1 MTEARGPTNT
11 VAVLPSSLPAFHTA
25 YMKGEPPQNPGSPE
39 IDAGGKDNFPEELPS
54 DEQAANARRLRPY
67 PRSQY
72 TMDKGNSKPEAMT
85 PMPQEKKKSRPT
97 KWQFGIRSKTQPVDA
112 MVAIFGALKDLGA
125 EWEVPKYKKP
135 SQEGTPNGSTS
146 QSRNPSGSRSG
157 SLSRST
163 SSSRSRSRS
172 DSRNV
177 SPTNGDMQNRRGTS
191 NRQRPARSRGRTRRH
206 RKAQNAWKY
215 KIPEDPWVIHAR
227 FRKDGMFSPGMIHP
241 SSAHSSRADLQDELL
256 TRRRSSAN
264 QANSNSAMVDI
275 GNGSYTGP
283 PGSSVHGSG
292 QFVASDQRMTPISGA
307 RSTSK
312 HGVPE
317 PDEAAYVYI
326 TIQLYTI
333 DAEFYLVDFKCAGY
347 ERLVK
352 EVVREVREHVQNSG
366 SSTDVSTTAAS
377 TDFDGNDGTAEK
389 WRVLAEGET
398 VDDQISQVRVRERE
412 VGLGRA
418 DGEKLATSPFPF
430 LDVTSKLIV
439 HLARS

>member
-1 MTEARGPTNT
+1 
-11 VAVLPSSLPAFHTA
+11 
-25 YMKGEPPQNPGSPE
+25 
-39 IDAGGKDNFPEELPS
+39 
-54 DEQAANARRLRPY
+54 
-67 PRSQY
+67 
-72 TMDKGNSKPEAMT
+72 
-85 PMPQEKKKSRPT
+85 
-97 KWQFGIRSKTQPVDA
+97 
-112 MVAIFGALKDLGA
+112 
-125 EWEVPKYKKP
+125 
-135 SQEGTPNGSTS
+135 
-146 QSRNPSGSRSG
+146 
-157 SLSRST
+157 
-163 SSSRSRSRS
+163 
-172 DSRNV
+172 
-177 SPTNGDMQNRRGTS
+177 
-191 NRQRPARSRGRTRRH
+191 
-206 RKAQNAWKY
+206 
-215 KIPEDPWVIHAR
+215 
-227 FRKDGMFSPGMIHP
+227 MFSPGMIHP